1 MGFICGGL
9 LFLVFFLFLT
19 RHITSNYIADNV
31 IRRLIKCIQIIGIIV
46 YFILILIMVFNHTKI
61 ENDKTQKYGLMY
73 EKKDGIINLKWN
85 IVNKENNYYLTVLQD
100 GKELEAFWVSG
111 TSYSIADTF
120 DGGIITFIVAASG
133 TAGVS
138 IDYVKKYNIQSI
150 PLNPFGKINCSDV
163 MFSWDA
169 AYLANSYYLEVASL
183 DGNIVRSVS
192 VSAKKTNME
201 IKGLEPGRYKWA
213 VTPETREGMKG
224 IASDWA
230 YFEVSDSEQQV
241 ENILGIEKDGIT
253 STLSTSL
260 TYPEAAVIGPD
271 GALYISDTH
280 SNVILR
286 CINGTSEIYVGTLV
300 AGKSERGFRKEYQI
314 NRPTDIIFDSE
325 GNMLF
330 SDYGNHRICMVEHNT
345 GEVLAVWNHGEDVKK
360 FYLEEDGSFTILCVS
375 ERVINNKIGDTIFKD
390 CTFGNPVAMVREE
403 NKTIILDGGKGS
415 VEPKIV
421 LFIDN
426 RLKKSIPCTAY
437 SSALWKDKNG
447 DIYVGEHTT
456 IFKLNWELEKNYF
469 GGDFANVTYITQ
481 ETEDTLLVTDSDA
494 GGVYS
499 VNKTTGEKTLLVGS
513 KSLSA
518 AVTEIEERDGYLYFL
533 DNQSGVVWRY
543 DPKTEKTERFIG
555 NGRNELAVIGA
566 DRLDTG
572 LYYPAG
578 FTTDGNGNFY
588 ISEQHHILKINK
600 EGKVELFAGAGGRD
614 KYGYRDGPADAAL
627 FQAIRGI
634 SFDDKTHSL
643 YVADTYNNRIRK
655 IKDGKVTTVAGNG
668 MQNEPVFGIYATES
682 PLNRPHDIIVKESD
696 IYISDSWNNTIV
708 RIDENGILYAV
719 AGIPVYKV
727 YQGEGSYSGDGG
739 DAQKARLNTPL
750 NMEYYDGILYVVD
763 AFNNRIRRVDNG
775 KIDTIIGSNKKG
787 YDSKDSM
794 VLNFP
799 SAVYVNDKYIYVADT
814 GNFLVRRYKKEYIE
828 KLKEER

>member
-1 MGFICGGL
+1 
-9 LFLVFFLFLT
+9 
-19 RHITSNYIADNV
+19 
-31 IRRLIKCIQIIGIIV
+31 
-46 YFILILIMVFNHTKI
+46 
-61 ENDKTQKYGLMY
+61 
-73 EKKDGIINLKWN
+73 
-85 IVNKENNYYLTVLQD
+85 
-100 GKELEAFWVSG
+100 
-111 TSYSIADTF
+111 
-120 DGGIITFIVAASG
+120 
-133 TAGVS
+133 
-138 IDYVKKYNIQSI
+138 
-150 PLNPFGKINCSDV
+150 
-163 MFSWDA
+163 
-169 AYLANSYYLEVASL
+169 
-183 DGNIVRSVS
+183 
-192 VSAKKTNME
+192 
-201 IKGLEPGRYKWA
+201 
-213 VTPETREGMKG
+213 
-224 IASDWA
+224 
-230 YFEVSDSEQQV
+230 
-241 ENILGIEKDGIT
+241 
-253 STLSTSL
+253 
-260 TYPEAAVIGPD
+260 
-271 GALYISDTH
+271 
-280 SNVILR
+280 
-286 CINGTSEIYVGTLV
+286 
-300 AGKSERGFRKEYQI
+300 
-314 NRPTDIIFDSE
+314 
-325 GNMLF
+325 ML
-330 SDYGNHRICMVEHNT
+330 
-345 GEVLAVWNHGEDVKK
+345 
-360 FYLEEDGSFTILCVS
+360 
-375 ERVINNKIGDTIFKD
+375 
-390 CTFGNPVAMVREE
+390 
-403 NKTIILDGGKGS
+403 
-415 VEPKIV
+415 
-421 LFIDN
+421 
-426 RLKKSIPCTAY
+426 
-437 SSALWKDKNG
+437 
-447 DIYVGEHTT
+447 
-456 IFKLNWELEKNYF
+456 
-469 GGDFANVTYITQ
+469 
-481 ETEDTLLVTDSDA
+481 